1 MINVSTFDISLP
13 WVPSN
18 PEWPWSRLHV
28 DYVGPLQGHTF
39 LVLVDAYSK
48 WMEVC
53 DGLLIGA
60 SVSEPPSS
68 DANDDFLLYI
78 LLYIIIYY
86 VSYVVPHI
94 LNLSNLT
101 HVTSIKYV

>member
-1 MINVSTFDISLP
+1 MPSLHP
-13 WVPSN
+13 F
-18 PEWPWSRLHV
+18 
-28 DYVGPLQGHTF
+28 TF
-39 LVLVDAYSK
+39 LMFLSLVYIHIYIYTYRRFS
-48 WMEVC
+48 VFTTSV
-53 DGLLIGA
+53 GLAALAPIIGA

-68 DANDDFLLYI
+68 DANGNFVFIYI
-78 LLYIIIYY
+78 YYYY